1 MAREAREKK
10 LYSTYHIRQ
19 ICPDRKIF
27 SEKKN
32 RQIFIETLEHVK
44 HKYDFKLYGLAMDE
58 QGYQLIIYDNGSD
71 ISKIMKSINISFSMK
86 FKCQNDNCDQLF
98 KERYKSEIIDTCF
111 INSRINELPLCIY
124 AEASLL
130 DPYISG
136 YENEQ
141 NCIDCKIKAKAKLE
155 ELITSAGY
163 TFEEMLKDKKYR
175 NELIKDFR
183 KTSVLS
189 LKELGQLFGGISE
202 SGISRILSR

>member
-10 LYSTYHIRQ
+10 LFSTYHIRQ
-19 ICPDRKIF
+19 MCPNRKIF
-27 SEKKN
+27 SDKKN
-32 RQIFIETLEHVK
+32 RLIFIETLEHVK
-44 HKYDFKLYGLAMDE
+44 DKYDFKLYGLALNE
-58 QGYQLIIYDNGSD
+58 NGYELIIYDNGSD

-111 INSRINELPLCIY
+111 IQTRINDLPLCIY
-124 AEASLL
+124 ADKSLI
-130 DPYISG
+130 DPFLTEFESS
-136 YENEQ
+136 EE
-141 NCIDCKIKAKAKLE
+141 CIDCKERAKVKLE
-155 ELITSAGY
+155 ELITSKGY

-189 LKELGQLFGGISE
+189 LKELGVLFGGISE